1 MYAVSDAGWWMP
13 AHYWS
18 KGAADYSGA
27 LPLPLKANEYNRT
40 SLIVPE
46 NLRGAGFQV
55 TAELRVDFTGLTAE
69 SAPEI
74 LFGSA
79 NFGPTGEGEQIA
91 DIRRY
96 VCKVPVQS
104 IRQGAN
110 RVMVKAKES
119 GAKLA
124 GAELWIHR

>member
-1 MYAVSDAGWWMP
+1 MP
-13 AHYWS
+13 E
-18 KGAADYSGA
+18 D
-27 LPLPLKANEYNRT
+27 
-40 SLIVPE
+40 
-46 NLRGAGFQV
+46 LRGAGFDV
-55 TAELRVDFTGLTAE
+55 TAELRVDFTGLTAD

-79 NFGPTGEGEQIA
+79 NFGPTADGEQIA

-104 IRQGAN
+104 VVQGAN
-110 RVMVKAKES
+110 RVMVKTKAS

-124 GAELWIHR
+124 GAELWVQR